1 LSLWVTILL
10 PLDRAKLE
18 GVPGDSS
25 RPVANFCRVRSGLPL
40 PSLSLGVALVT
51 IGVLAGVAMS
61 TGVVPVP
68 GPSEAS
74 PSEPEV
80 ANIGG
85 DQPPME
91 FTPVP
96 SAVKVA
102 PVRPSSTRPVVT
114 PPPHSNPV
122 VTPEA
127 VQPRESIPGTTV
139 VPSVSL
145 PSLSSSAVPSAES
158 SVPVP

>member
-1 LSLWVTILL
+1 M
-10 PLDRAKLE
+10 
-18 GVPGDSS
+18 
-25 RPVANFCRVRSGLPL
+25 
-40 PSLSLGVALVT
+40 
-51 IGVLAGVAMS
+51 LAGVAMS
-61 TGVVPVP
+61 TGVVPGP
-68 GPSEAS
+68 GPSDAS

-127 VQPRESIPGTTV
+127 VQAPASTAGTTV

-145 PSLSSSAVPSAES
+145 PSLSSSVAPSAES